1 MQSNY
6 FTETNIPGHAKLLNA
21 LHKLDLYVRL
31 EAGQTATLP
40 ESICFAHP
48 TGTMYEADM
57 LTWQYLSISGS
68 CIVHAINNKAYGSEL
83 GEELHSTI
91 FGAESQ
97 ATELVS
103 EQDVFGGLVEA
114 RRDLF
119 EIWKQQ

>member
-1 MQSNY
+1 MLSCCSTH
-6 FTETNIPGHAKLLNA
+6 FTSLTF
-21 LHKLDLYVRL
+21 RL
-31 EAGQTATLP
+31 EAGQTAALP

-57 LTWQYLSISGS
+57 LTWKYLTISGS

-103 EQDVFGGLVEA
+103 EQDVFGGLVKA
-114 RRDLF
+114 RRGLL